1 MGKNELIKELQGQCR
16 DVHDLIAGCDEAAL
30 NRKPGE
36 KWSIAEQAEHL
47 CKSVSPINLAMA
59 LPKITFY
66 VFGRVSFSRPY
77 DEIVSLY
84 RIKLD
89 SGARAS
95 AAFVPP
101 AGKQWNKSDLL
112 TGFDRAYE
120 TYAQRLD
127 AWPEGDLDT
136 YRLPHPIIG
145 ALTMREMAFFT
156 HYHLGHHFRS
166 MRQLA
171 G

>member
-1 MGKNELIKELQGQCR
+1 MAKSDLIKEIQDQCR
-16 DVHDLIAGCDEAAL
+16 ELHQLMAGCDETML

-36 KWSIAEQAEHL
+36 KWSMAEQAEHL
-47 CKSVSPINLAMA
+47 CKSVSPVNLAMA

-77 DEIVSLY
+77 DEIVTIY
-84 RIKLD
+84 RSKLD

-95 AAFVPP
+95 SAFVPP
-101 AGKQWNKSDLL
+101 AGKQWAKSDLL
-112 TGFDRAYE
+112 ARFDQAHE
-120 TYAQRLD
+120 TYVKRLN
-127 AWPEGDLDT
+127 AWTEEDLDT

-156 HYHLGHHFRS
+156 RYHLGHHYRS